1 MKIILF
7 AHQNWG
13 IETIRTI
20 KQTEHEIVQVFTH
33 PLNMDKN
40 EKIWY
45 DSVKD
50 ECDIYQIPVNE
61 RISLTDDDIAQIK
74 NLSPDL
80 ILSVGWRRLIPSSIF
95 KIPKFG
101 TINMHEALL
110 PQYRG
115 FAPINWV
122 LINGEKK
129 TGITLHYI
137 DETADTGDILLQKSV
152 IISKNDTA
160 KSLFDKLLKLVSSM
174 ILELLQKIEEKSLAP
189 ITQQKAEGFFASRRF
204 PKDGQIDWQQNKE
217 TIYNLIRA
225 LSDPY
230 PNAFCYYQ
238 NKKILIKSAELDSDD
253 YRGPPG
259 SICAMKNNK
268 IIVTCG
274 TNHKENQAIII
285 SNFSF
290 ENNESIPPDFF
301 KLWSQLK

>member
-13 IETIRTI
+13 VETIRTI
-20 KQTEHEIVQVFTH
+20 LQTQHEIVQVFTH
-33 PLNMDKN
+33 PLDMDKN

-50 ECDIYQIPVNE
+50 ECELHQISVKQRIKLTNEDISEIN
-61 RISLTDDDIAQIK
+61 

-80 ILSVGWRRLIPSSIF
+80 ILSVGWRRLIPNSIF
-95 KIPKFG
+95 QIPKFG

-122 LINGEKK
+122 LINGENS

-160 KSLFDKLLKLVSSM
+160 YSLFNKLLKLVSSM
-174 ILELLQKIEEKSLAP
+174 ILDLLKKIDEKSLSP
-189 ITQQKAEGFFASRRF
+189 IPQKRTDGFFASRRF
-204 PKDGQIDWQQNKE
+204 PQDGQIDWKLSSE

-238 NKKILIKSAELDSDD
+238 NKKILIKSAELDNDD
-253 YRGPPG
+253 YRGLPG
-259 SICAMKNNK
+259 SICAIKNNK

-274 TNHKENQAIII
+274 TNHKENQAIIL

-290 ENNESIPPDFF
+290 ENNEPIPSNFF